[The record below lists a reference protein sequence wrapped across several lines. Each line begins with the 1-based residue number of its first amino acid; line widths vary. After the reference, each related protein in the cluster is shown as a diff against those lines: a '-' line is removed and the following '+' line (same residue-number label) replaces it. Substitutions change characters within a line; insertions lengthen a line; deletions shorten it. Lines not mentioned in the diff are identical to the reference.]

1 MSPSNLSSQGPISL
15 PNKALLVLL
24 QDPNCNKQ
32 HKTDSELLPQLPILP
47 NKLCLLGAWWV
58 PFLSLFHIIAQLRA
72 VAWTPAPVIR
82 PSSHKNGEAN
92 KMLRNYPASGTLL

>member
-32 HKTDSELLPQLPILP
+32 HKTNLEPLPQLSTLP
-47 NKLCLLGAWWV
+47 NKLCLLG
-58 PFLSLFHIIAQLRA
+58 H
-72 VAWTPAPVIR
+72 
-82 PSSHKNGEAN
+82 G
-92 KMLRNYPASGTLL
+92 G